1 MCLPCN
7 DLEIMAIIR
16 IHNIP
21 DDLYRGVKSRAELA
35 GMSVPDF
42 ALSELRRSLERPTR
56 EELLISLAGRPG
68 RTLVQ
73 SPTELIREERDLRAG
88 D

>member
-1 MCLPCN
+1 MCPPCN
-7 DLEIMAIIR
+7 DLAIMAIIR

-21 DDLYRGVKSRAELA
+21 VDLYRGVKSRAELT
-35 GMSVPDF
+35 GMYVPDF

-56 EELLISLAGRPG
+56 EELLTSLAGGPG